1 MKHQSVLPQQRKT
14 IPTRDKFLQ
23 INNNSAHEYV
33 LTGLRAYAP
42 FIEKD
47 QYLIC
52 GVTIVE
58 YISPQVHVLNLCALG
73 NNPVTIVKEFIG
85 EGLPRHG

>member
-1 MKHQSVLPQQRKT
+1 MKHQSLLPHQRKT
-14 IPTRDKFLQ
+14 IPTKDEFLQ
-23 INNNSAHEYV
+23 INKNSAHEYI
-33 LTGLRAYAP
+33 LAGLRAYAL

-58 YISPQVHVLNLCALG
+58 YISPQVHVSNICGLG
-73 NNPVTIVKEFIG
+73 NNPDTIVKEFIG
-85 EGLPRHG
+85 EGLLRHG